1 VHAPPDAASPPESTL
16 VLDNAWLATRPWASH
31 FCEENAWWV
40 AAAPDLIT
48 LRTTVVMITNP
59 RRSVAMWQQRAAV
72 TDPIVWDY
80 HVVVVLEPGEAGSGA
95 LVIDADCRAGAVLS
109 IDEWLAASFPV
120 EVSPDYAPQFRLIS
134 GLHYLEHFVSD
145 RSHMLDA
152 DGKPLQ
158 PFPPWAALGVGDG
171 KANTLFPWLDLTQ
184 PSPGDVVDLDGL
196 AERFGL
202 MAMVEDDSD
211 TSEEEAP

>member
-1 VHAPPDAASPPESTL
+1 MHAPPDAASPADSTL
-16 VLDNAWLATRPWASH
+16 VLDSAWLAARPWASH

-40 AAAPDLIT
+40 AAAPELLP
-48 LRTTVVMITNP
+48 LRTTVVLITNHT
-59 RRSVAMWQQRAAV
+59 RTVAMWQQRAATV
-72 TDPIVWDY
+72 DPIVWDY
-80 HVVVVLEPGEAGSGA
+80 HVVVVLEPGEAGTGA

-109 IDEWLAASFPV
+109 IDDWLAASFPV
-120 EVSPDYAPQFRLIS
+120 EVSHDYAPQFRLIQ

-158 PFPPWAALGVGDG
+158 PFPSWPALGVAEG
-171 KANTLFPWLDLTQ
+171 KTNTLFPWLDLTQ
-184 PSPGDVVDLDGL
+184 PTPGEVVDLDGL

-202 MAMVEDDSD
+202 MAVVSDDTND
-211 TSEEEAP
+211 EEAR